1 MKDRVL
7 RFSALLLVIWYC
19 FSVIGFGI
27 HTCKASERSFV
38 ATFISGLTCADIHPE
53 HKCDKGKCCSHAS
66 HDCCE
71 SHAHDGGCCGDSAD
85 DGMSLHSPSCCSN
98 DYLALVITGCATD
111 NEDLSDIM
119 PDSVAFSVVN
129 VVADDCQSNISS
141 YKYRHKPESGPRLN
155 ADIQSLL
162 NIWRI

>member
-1 MKDRVL
+1 
-7 RFSALLLVIWYC
+7 
-19 FSVIGFGI
+19 
-27 HTCKASERSFV
+27 
-38 ATFISGLTCADIHPE
+38 
-53 HKCDKGKCCSHAS
+53 
-66 HDCCE
+66 
-71 SHAHDGGCCGDSAD
+71 
-85 DGMSLHSPSCCSN
+85 MSLQAESCCTN